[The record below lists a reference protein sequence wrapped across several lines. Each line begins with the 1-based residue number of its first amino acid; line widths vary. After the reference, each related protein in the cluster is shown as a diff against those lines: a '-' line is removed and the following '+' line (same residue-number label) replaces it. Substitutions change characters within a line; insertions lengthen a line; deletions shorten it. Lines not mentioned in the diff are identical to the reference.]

1 MSKQEKKRAG
11 SFTLMLKRL
20 FGVKEKERDLLKE
33 EQMQSPFRTIVRNF
47 VSNKVA
53 MFGLIVFLLIFL
65 TVFIGSAI
73 YPLDVNYQDLTQ
85 QNVSPGFNMMDGPSE
100 LRNNAK
106 QISAGATFSVGVD
119 QDGKLYQWGK
129 LSDKLK
135 NNMPDDSQKYVQVS
149 AGYNHALALT
159 ENGRVVTWGYDRLG
173 LDNIPFDVQNATDI
187 KQIFAG
193 YQVSFAV
200 TESGKLYYWGNPNG
214 VSVALPSELQGNIDK
229 VAVNLTTAF
238 ALTKDGQVVMLSN
251 ATTPFANI
259 PEEIQGQV
267 VDIAVNDRAAAAVTA
282 DGRVYVW
289 GTNDYG
295 LFEVPEAVQGNAAS
309 IAGGRFHFSVLTADG
324 SVYSWGNDIYGQ
336 ASAPELTGIVELDSG
351 YFQNYA
357 IDADGHVTGWGLKGY
372 LFGTDHYGRDVAM
385 RMLSG
390 GRMTMTIGAIA
401 VIISTI
407 IGVIVGGISG
417 YYGGWI
423 DNILMRLTEIVMS
436 IPFLPLA
443 IVLSA
448 IVGNNLSELG
458 RISMIMVILGLLSWP
473 GLARLIRAQIL
484 SAREQEYV
492 TAAKAMGIREFTL
505 IFRHILP
512 NVITVV
518 IVNTT
523 LSFATCLLTESSL
536 SFLGFG
542 VVEPSPTWG
551 NMLNSAQSSDV
562 IANMWWRWVFPSI
575 ALSLAVISI
584 NLIGD
589 GMRDAID
596 PKSNER

>member
-1 MSKQEKKRAG
+1 MSKKEKKRAS
-11 SFTLMLKRL
+11 SFSLMFRRL
-20 FGVKEKERDLLKE
+20 FGIQEKERDILKE

-47 VSNKVA
+47 VSNKVS
-53 MFGLIVFLLIFL
+53 MFGTIVFILIFL

-73 YPLDVNYQDLTQ
+73 YPLDVNFQDTTQ
-85 QNVSPGFNMMDGPSE
+85 QNVSPGFNMMSIPKE
-100 LRNNAK
+100 LKGNAQ
-106 QISAGATFSVGVD
+106 QISVGATFSVGIG
-119 QDGKLYQWGK
+119 QNGKLYQWGK

-135 NNMPDDSQKYVQVS
+135 KMPDTSVKYTQVS
-149 AGYNHALALT
+149 AGFNHALALT
-159 ENGRVVTWGYDRLG
+159 EDGNVVTWGYDRLG
-173 LDNIPFDVQNATDI
+173 LNNIPFEVKDATDV
-187 KQIFAG
+187 KQILAG
-193 YQVSFAV
+193 YQMSFVV
-200 TESGKLYYWGNPNG
+200 TEGGQLYYWGNPNAMPIA
-214 VSVALPSELQGNIDK
+214 VSDELQGNIDK
-229 VAVNLTTAF
+229 VVANLSTAF
-238 ALTKDGQVVMLSN
+238 ALTKDGQVVMLTNS
-251 ATTPFANI
+251 TTPFANI
-259 PEEIQGQV
+259 PEDIQGQV
-267 VDIAVNDRAAAAVTA
+267 VDIAANDRAAAAVTA
-282 DGRVYVW
+282 DGQIHVW
-289 GTNDYG
+289 GTNDYN
-295 LFEVPEAVQGNAAS
+295 LFEVPEAVQGNAAA
-309 IAGGRFHFSVLTADG
+309 IAGGRFHFSVLTNDG
-324 SVYSWGNDIYGQ
+324 TVYSWGNDMYNQ
-336 ASAPELTGIVELDSG
+336 SSAPELSNITQLDAG

-357 IDADGHVTGWGLKGY
+357 IDADGNVTGWGLKGY
-372 LFGTDHYGRDVAM
+372 LFGTDQYGRDVAL
-385 RMLSG
+385 RMLAG

-407 IGVIVGGISG
+407 IGIIVGGISG

-423 DNILMRLTEIVMS
+423 ENALMGLSEIVKS

-443 IVLSA
+443 IVLSS
-448 IVGNNLSELG
+448 IVGNRLSEVG

-473 GLARLIRAQIL
+473 GLARLIRAQVL

-536 SFLGFG
+536 SFIGFG

-575 ALSLAVISI
+575 ALSLAVVSI

>member
-1 MSKQEKKRAG
+1 MSKKEKKRPS
-11 SFTLMLKRL
+11 SFSLMFRRL
-20 FGVKEKERDLLKE
+20 FGIQEKERDILKE

-47 VSNKVA
+47 VSNKVS
-53 MFGLIVFLLIFL
+53 MFGTIVFVLIFL

-73 YPLDVNYQDLTQ
+73 YPLDVNFQDTTQ
-85 QNVSPGFNMMDGPSE
+85 QNVSPGFNMMSVPKE
-100 LRNNAK
+100 LKSNAQ
-106 QISAGATFSVGVD
+106 QISVGATFGVGID
-119 QDGKLYQWGK
+119 QNGKLYQWGK

-135 NNMPDDSQKYVQVS
+135 KMPDTNAKYTQVS
-149 AGYNHALALT
+149 AGFNHALALT
-159 ENGRVVTWGYDRLG
+159 EDGNVVTWGYDRLG
-173 LDNIPFDVQNATDI
+173 LNNIPFEVKDATDV
-187 KQIFAG
+187 KQILAG
-193 YQVSFAV
+193 YQMSFVV
-200 TESGKLYYWGNPNG
+200 TEGGELYYWGNPNAMSITIPDE
-214 VSVALPSELQGNIDK
+214 VQGNIEK
-229 VAVNLTTAF
+229 VVANLSTAF

-251 ATTPFANI
+251 STTPFANI

-267 VDIAVNDRAAAAVTA
+267 VDVAANDRAAAAVTA
-282 DGRVYVW
+282 DGQVHVW
-289 GTNDYG
+289 GTNDYN
-295 LFEVPEAVQGNAAS
+295 LFEVPEAVQGSVSA
-309 IAGGRFHFSVLTADG
+309 IAGGRFHFSVLTNEGTVA
-324 SVYSWGNDIYGQ
+324 SWGNDMYSQ
-336 ASAPELTGIVELDSG
+336 SDAPELSNITQLDSG

-357 IDADGHVTGWGLKGY
+357 IDAGGNVTGWGLKGY
-372 LFGTDHYGRDVAM
+372 LFGTDQYGRDVAL
-385 RMLSG
+385 RMLAG

-407 IGVIVGGISG
+407 IGVIIGGISG

-443 IVLSA
+443 IVLSS
-448 IVGNNLSELG
+448 IVGNKLSEVG
-458 RISMIMVILGLLSWP
+458 RISMIMVILGFLSWP
-473 GLARLIRAQIL
+473 GLARLIRAQVL

-536 SFLGFG
+536 SFIGFG

-575 ALSLAVISI
+575 ALSLAVVSI

>member
-1 MSKQEKKRAG
+1 MSKKEKRTG
-11 SFTLMLKRL
+11 SFTLTLRRL
-20 FGVKEKERDLLKE
+20 FGMKEKETDILKE

-47 VSNKVA
+47 WENKVA
-53 MFGLIVFLLIFL
+53 MFGLIVFVLIFA

-73 YPLDVNYQDLTQ
+73 NPLDVNYQDTTQ
-85 QNVSPGFNMMDGPSE
+85 QNVSPGFNMMDIPKE
-100 LRNNAK
+100 LKDNA
-106 QISAGATFSVGVD
+106 QDVSVGATFAVGLD
-119 QDGKLYQWGK
+119 RDGKLYEWGK
-129 LSDKLK
+129 LTDKLK
-135 NNMPDDSQKYVQVS
+135 KMPDASQKYVQVS

-159 ENGRVVTWGYDRLG
+159 EDGTVVTWGNDRVGLG
-173 LDNIPFDVQNATDI
+173 NIPFDVKDATDI
-187 KQIFAG
+187 KQIVAG
-193 YQVSFAV
+193 YQMSFVV
-200 TESGKLYYWGNPNG
+200 TESGKVYYWGNEN
-214 VSVALPSELQGNIDK
+214 ALTISIPSELQGNVDK
-229 VAVNLTTAF
+229 VVLNLTTGF
-238 ALTKDGQVVMLSN
+238 ALTKDKQVVMLSN
-251 ATTPFANI
+251 STTPFANI
-259 PEEIQGQV
+259 PQEIQGKV
-267 VDIAVNDRAAAAVTA
+267 VDIAANDRAVAALTE
-282 DGRVYVW
+282 DGQIHVW

-295 LFEVPEAVQGNAAS
+295 LFEVPESAQGKAVA
-309 IAGGRFHFSVLTADG
+309 ITGGRFHFTALTSEGKA
-324 SVYSWGNDIYGQ
+324 VSWGNDIYNQ
-336 ASAPELTGIVELDSG
+336 SSAPELDNITRVDSG
-351 YFQNYA
+351 YFQSYA
-357 IDADGHVTGWGLKGY
+357 IDESGHLTGWGLKGY

-385 RMLSG
+385 RMMAG

-407 IGVIVGGISG
+407 IGVIIGGLSG
-417 YYGGWI
+417 YYGGWV
-423 DNILMRLTEIVMS
+423 DNLLMRFAEIVMS
-436 IPFLPLA
+436 LPFLPLA

-448 IVGNNLSELG
+448 IVGNRLSEIG

-473 GLARLIRAQIL
+473 GLARLIRAQVL

-523 LSFATCLLTESSL
+523 LAFASCLLTESSL

-542 VVEPSPTWG
+542 VIEPSPTWG

-562 IANMWWRWVFPSI
+562 IVNYWWRWVFPSI

>member
-1 MSKQEKKRAG
+1 MFR
-11 SFTLMLKRL
+11 RL
-20 FGVKEKERDLLKE
+20 FGIQEKERDILKE

-47 VSNKVA
+47 VSNKVS
-53 MFGLIVFLLIFL
+53 MFGTIVFVLIFL

-73 YPLDVNYQDLTQ
+73 YPLDVNFQDTTQ
-85 QNVSPGFNMMDGPSE
+85 QNVSPGFNMMSVPKE
-100 LRNNAK
+100 LKSNAQ
-106 QISAGATFSVGVD
+106 QISVGATFGVGID
-119 QDGKLYQWGK
+119 QNGKLYQWGK

-135 NNMPDDSQKYVQVS
+135 KMPDTNAKYTQVS
-149 AGYNHALALT
+149 AGFNHALALT
-159 ENGRVVTWGYDRLG
+159 EDGNVVTWGYDRLG
-173 LDNIPFDVQNATDI
+173 LNNIPFEVKDATDV
-187 KQIFAG
+187 KQILAG
-193 YQVSFAV
+193 YQMSFVV
-200 TESGKLYYWGNPNG
+200 TEGGELYYWGNPNAMSITIPDE
-214 VSVALPSELQGNIDK
+214 VQGNIEK
-229 VAVNLTTAF
+229 VVANLSTAF

-251 ATTPFANI
+251 STTPFANI

-267 VDIAVNDRAAAAVTA
+267 MDVAANDRAAAAVTA
-282 DGRVYVW
+282 DGQVHVW
-289 GTNDYG
+289 GTNDYN
-295 LFEVPEAVQGNAAS
+295 LFEVPEAVQGSVSA
-309 IAGGRFHFSVLTADG
+309 IAGGRFHFSVLTNEG
-324 SVYSWGNDIYGQ
+324 TVYSWGNDMYNQ
-336 ASAPELTGIVELDSG
+336 SSAPELTGITQLDSG

-357 IDADGHVTGWGLKGY
+357 IDAGGNVTGWGLKGY
-372 LFGTDHYGRDVAM
+372 LFGTDQYGRDVAL
-385 RMLSG
+385 RMLAG

-407 IGVIVGGISG
+407 IGVIIGGISG

-443 IVLSA
+443 IVLSS
-448 IVGNNLSELG
+448 IVGNKLSEVG
-458 RISMIMVILGLLSWP
+458 RISMIMVILGFLSWP
-473 GLARLIRAQIL
+473 GLARLIRAQVL

-536 SFLGFG
+536 SFIGFG

-575 ALSLAVISI
+575 ALSLAVVSI

>member
-1 MSKQEKKRAG
+1 MSEKKKRTG
-11 SFTLMLKRL
+11 SFTLTLRRL
-20 FGVKEKERDLLKE
+20 FGMKEKETDILKE
-33 EQMQSPFRTIVRNF
+33 EQMQSPFRTIVRNY
-47 VSNKVA
+47 VENKVA
-53 MFGLIVFLLIFL
+53 MFGLIVFILIFA

-73 YPLDVNYQDLTQ
+73 WPLDVNYQDLTQ
-85 QNVSPGFNMMDGPSE
+85 QNVSPGFNMMSIPSG
-100 LRNNAK
+100 LKNNA
-106 QISAGATFSVGVD
+106 QDVSVGSIFAVGVD
-119 QDGKLYQWGK
+119 RDGKLYQWGK
-129 LSDKLK
+129 LTDKLK
-135 NNMPDDSQKYVQVS
+135 KMPDDSQTYVQVS
-149 AGYNHALALT
+149 AGLDHAIALT
-159 ENGRVVTWGYDRLG
+159 SEGKVVTWGNDRLG
-173 LDNIPFDVQNATDI
+173 LANIPFEVKDATDI
-187 KQIFAG
+187 KQILAG
-193 YQVSFAV
+193 YQMSFVV
-200 TESGKLYYWGNPNG
+200 TESGNLYYWGNENALTI
-214 VSVALPSELQGNIDK
+214 SVDPELQGNIDK
-229 VAVNLTTAF
+229 VVVNLTTAF
-238 ALTKDGQVVMLSN
+238 VLTKDQRVVMLSN
-251 ATTPFANI
+251 STTPFANI
-259 PEEIQGQV
+259 PEEIQGNV
-267 VDIAVNDRAAAAVTA
+267 IDIAANDRAVAAVTE
-282 DGRVYVW
+282 DGQVHVW

-295 LFEVPEAVQGNAAS
+295 LFDVPEAAQGTTAAL
-309 IAGGRFHFSVLTADG
+309 AGGRFHFTALTTDNT
-324 SVYSWGNDIYGQ
+324 VVSWGNDIYGQ
-336 ASAPELTGIVELDSG
+336 ASAPHLTDAASIEAG
-351 YFQNYA
+351 YFQSYA
-357 IDADGHVTGWGLKGY
+357 IDADGHLTGWGLKGY

-385 RMLSG
+385 RMLAG

-417 YYGGWI
+417 YYGGWV
-423 DNILMRLTEIVMS
+423 DNLLMRFAEIVMS
-436 IPFLPLA
+436 LPFLPLA

-448 IVGNNLSELG
+448 IVGNRLSELG

-473 GLARLIRAQIL
+473 SLARLIRAQVL

-523 LSFATCLLTESSL
+523 LAFASCLLTESSL
-536 SFLGFG
+536 SFIGFG
-542 VVEPSPTWG
+542 VIEPSPTWG

-562 IANMWWRWVFPSI
+562 IANYWWRWVFPSI

>member
-1 MSKQEKKRAG
+1 MSKKEKKRAS
-11 SFTLMLKRL
+11 SFSLMLKRL
-20 FGVKEKERDLLKE
+20 FGIQEKERDILKE

-47 VSNKVA
+47 VSNKVS
-53 MFGLIVFLLIFL
+53 MFGTIVFVLIFL
-65 TVFIGSAI
+65 TVFIGSAL
-73 YPLDVNYQDLTQ
+73 YPLDVNFQDLTQ
-85 QNVSPGFNMMDGPSE
+85 QNVSPGFNMMSVPKE
-100 LRNNAK
+100 LKNNAQ
-106 QISAGATFSVGVD
+106 QISVGATFSVGLD
-119 QDGKLYQWGK
+119 KDGNLYQWGK

-135 NNMPDDSQKYVQVS
+135 KMPEGDQKYTQVS
-149 AGYNHALALT
+149 AGFNHALALT
-159 ENGRVVTWGYDRLG
+159 EDGNVVTWGYDRLG
-173 LDNIPFDVQNATDI
+173 LNNIPFEVKDATDI
-187 KQIFAG
+187 KQISAG
-193 YQVSFAV
+193 YQMSFVV
-200 TESGKLYYWGNPNG
+200 TESGHLYYWGNENAMTI
-214 VSVALPSELQGNIDK
+214 SVPEELQGNIDK
-229 VAVNLTTAF
+229 VVSNLTTAF
-238 ALTKDGQVVMLSN
+238 VLTKDGQVVMLSN
-251 ATTPFANI
+251 SATPYANI
-259 PEEIQGQV
+259 PEEIQGNV
-267 VDIAVNDRAAAAVTA
+267 VDIATNDKTAAAVTA
-282 DGRVYVW
+282 DGQVYVW
-289 GTNDYG
+289 GSNDYD
-295 LFEVPEAVQGNAAS
+295 LFEIPESVQGNAAA
-309 IAGGRFHFSVLTADG
+309 IAGGRFHYSVLTKDG
-324 SVYSWGNDIYGQ
+324 QVVSWGSDLYGQ
-336 ASAPELTGIVELDSG
+336 SSAPHLTDVTELDAG

-357 IDADGHVTGWGLKGY
+357 IDADGNVTGWGLKGY
-372 LFGTDHYGRDVAM
+372 LFGTDQYGRDVAQ
-385 RMLSG
+385 RMLAG
-390 GRMTMTIGAIA
+390 GRMTMTIGAIS

-407 IGVIVGGISG
+407 IGVIIGGISG

-443 IVLSA
+443 IVLSS
-448 IVGNNLSELG
+448 IVGNRLSEIG

-473 GLARLIRAQIL
+473 GLARLIRAQVL

-518 IVNTT
+518 IVSTT